1 MRILFLSDAKSY
13 HTRRW
18 VDYFVDRGHQCF
30 LISLEKGI
38 PTKAEEFL
46 INSKIFP
53 SFFKYPLSV
62 RKVKKIAEKIK
73 PDLINAHFVPSY
85 GVVGAMLGQSPL
97 VVSTWGSDIL
107 ISPQKSFLHKLR
119 AKYVLEKADLLTTD
133 AKILTQAILDLG
145 IRGKKVIQNPM
156 GVDKNLVF
164 ECEKKKFDFS
174 SLKERKNVLILSNR
188 RLEPVYDV
196 IALLKAVPMVIRES
210 KKRVKFVI
218 VGEGSQKS
226 RLIKFTRD
234 LKVDEYVEFKGELF
248 RRDLIDCYKDSDIY
262 ISTSLSDSTSVS
274 LLEAMALGL
283 IPIVT
288 DIPGNRE
295 WIEDKKN
302 GFLFP
307 ISDHQTLAKQI
318 IYATNEFTDW
328 TFFREKNI
336 SLIKK
341 KAIWEDNMKVVEK
354 EFLRLV
360 ERDSSPFRSRFT
372 SRQEE

>member
-1 MRILFLSDAKSY
+1 MKILFLSDAKSY

-53 SFFKYPLSV
+53 SFLKYPLSV
-62 RKVKKIAEKIK
+62 RKVKNIAEKIK

-85 GVVGAMLGQSPL
+85 GVVGALLGQSPL

-119 AKYVLEKADLLTTD
+119 ARYVLDKADLLTTD
-133 AKILTQAILDLG
+133 ARILTQAILDLG
-145 IRGKKVIQNPM
+145 VNGRKIIENPM
-156 GVDKNLVF
+156 GVDRNLVL
-164 ECEKKKFDFS
+164 ECEKEKSDFS
-174 SLKERKNVLILSNR
+174 YQKEKKNFIILSNR
-188 RLEPVYDV
+188 KLEPVYDLTT
-196 IALLKAVPMVIRES
+196 LLKAVPVVIRET

-218 VGEGSQKS
+218 LGEGSQKS
-226 RLIKFTRD
+226 RLIKFARD

-248 RRDLIDCYKDSDIY
+248 RKDLIDCHKDSDIY
-262 ISTSLSDSTSVS
+262 ISASLSDSTSVS
-274 LLEAMALGL
+274 LLEAMAFGL

-295 WIEDKKN
+295 WIEDREN

-307 ISDHQTLAKQI
+307 ISDHYALAKKI
-318 IYATNEFTDW
+318 IYAINEFTGW
-328 TFFREKNI
+328 ISFRENNI
-336 SLIKK
+336 SIIKE
-341 KAIWEDNMKVVEK
+341 KAIWEDNMRAVEEK
-354 EFLRLV
+354 ISRLV
-360 ERDSSPFRSRFT
+360 SRY
-372 SRQEE
+372 SYLDKKE

>member
-1 MRILFLSDAKSY
+1 MKILFLSDAKSY
-13 HTRRW
+13 HTKRW

-30 LISLEKGI
+30 LVSLEKGI
-38 PTKAEEFL
+38 PTQAEEFF
-46 INSKIFP
+46 INCKIFP
-53 SFFKYPLSV
+53 SFLKYPLSV

-73 PDLINAHFVPSY
+73 PDLINAHFVPGY
-85 GVVGAMLGQSPL
+85 GLVGALLGQNPL

-119 AKYVLEKADLLTTD
+119 AKYILKKADLVTTD
-133 AKILTQAILDLG
+133 AKILTKAILNLG
-145 IRGKKVIQNPM
+145 IEGKKVVENPM
-156 GVDKNLVF
+156 GVDKSLVF
-164 ECEKKKFDFS
+164 EYEKRRFDFS
-174 SLKERKNVLILSNR
+174 YREEKKNFVILSNR

-196 IALLKAVPMVIRES
+196 IALLKTVPLVI
-210 KKRVKFVI
+210 KQAQKTVKFVI
-218 VGEGSQKS
+218 VGEGSKKH

-234 LKVDEYVEFKGELF
+234 LNVEKYVEFKGELS
-248 RRDLIDCYKDSDIY
+248 RKDLIECYKNSDIY

-288 DIPGNRE
+288 GIPGNRE

-307 ISDHQTLAKQI
+307 ISDHQALAKQI
-318 IYATNEFTDW
+318 IYAINEFTDW
-328 TFFREKNI
+328 IDFREKNV

-341 KAIWEDNMKVVEK
+341 KAIWEDNMKVVER
-354 EFLRLV
+354 EFLRLLGG
-360 ERDSSPFRSRFT
+360 D
-372 SRQEE
+372 

>member
-1 MRILFLSDAKSY
+1 MTSAKRMKILFLSDAKSH
-13 HTRRW
+13 HTKRW
-18 VDYFVDRGHQCF
+18 VDYFVGRGHQCF

-38 PTKAEEFL
+38 PTKAKEFL

-53 SFFKYPLSV
+53 SFLKYPLSV

-85 GVVGAMLGQSPL
+85 GLVGALLGQSPL

-107 ISPQKSFLHKLR
+107 ISPQKSFPHKLR
-119 AKYVLEKADLLTTD
+119 AKYVLKKADAITTD
-133 AKILTQAILDLG
+133 ARILTQAILNLG
-145 IRGKKVIQNPM
+145 VNGRKIIENPM
-156 GVDKNLVF
+156 GVDGNLVL
-164 ECEKKKFDFS
+164 ECEKERSDFS
-174 SLKERKNVLILSNR
+174 YQREKKNFIILSNR

-196 IALLKAVPMVIRES
+196 ITLLKAVPLVIREV

-234 LKVDEYVEFKGELF
+234 LKVDEYVQFKGELF
-248 RRDLIDCYKDSDIY
+248 RKDLIDCYKDSDIY

-336 SLIKK
+336 SLIKE
-341 KAIWEDNMKVVEK
+341 KAIWEDNMRAVEEK
-354 EFLRLV
+354 IVRLV
-360 ERDSSPFRSRFT
+360 SRY
-372 SRQEE
+372 